1 MEKQRLSISPRR
13 GLLSGIRLTLRLR
26 IALTV
31 MAISL
36 AGLVMAIVIGE
47 IYYQIALRTHTNNL
61 RELVRIQSTQLLSNL
76 RDELSDLGFYLQGEP
91 AFRDALTSKNPT
103 AMQSVLQ
110 QQFERQIANQGLIS
124 LLGLSV
130 FDKGVSITA
139 EAFDG
144 ANAQQ
149 AAYCTDLVKQY
160 RDATGLAA
168 ARSAAQLCSGNAAGV
183 FALMV
188 PIGGLNPIGYLQ
200 LVVDPMRA
208 LALLEDRLGRPVRIT
223 LASSTE
229 ETLYQSWNWPKI
241 LNFSSVTPSYSLT
254 TATGDAVLRVTAYYD
269 ANDVN
274 SVSTNTRYVLLIIAA
289 LLSLIMSFV
298 GFRSLQAQ
306 VVVPVERLR
315 RQIARIKTNKHCLD
329 EKIVPTGH
337 DDACEIIAGFNDLSG
352 ELSRL
357 YDRMQVMKLLDPLTQ
372 LPNRLH
378 LQQAIED
385 MVRLSSSSQFS
396 FAVMIMDIDR
406 FKHLN
411 DSLGHGCGDAILVQ
425 VSERL
430 RKCVRATDVLASNHV
445 PNMPSLDHTVVRLG
459 GDEFAGL
466 FPFIN
471 SAESALAVAR
481 NILRT
486 MNAPFVVDTQEYV
499 ISLSIGIALFPANG
513 NDPQTLLRRADIAMY
528 AAKGE
533 QKGVMVYNNLLE
545 AETQRQLR
553 VENEL
558 RRAIDVQEFELW
570 YQPQI
575 EVATG
580 TAIRVEALL
589 RWHHPERGTLSPDD
603 FIPLA
608 EQTGLIVPLTVW
620 VLESAISTCV
630 RWREAGIRI
639 GVAVNISARA
649 LTDPSVLTVLPHLLM
664 RYRLDPVDITLELTE
679 TTIMTNPQKMIAV
692 LEKLKLMDINLA
704 IDDFG
709 TGYSALTV
717 LKQLPVQELKIDK
730 SFILD
735 MHHNPNDTAIVR
747 ATLDIANHLK
757 LRTVA
762 EGVETQPQ
770 LLSLAAM
777 GAQIVQGF
785 YIAKPMPEEKFIH
798 WIQRFHWEDYISTR
812 VETESI

>member
-13 GLLSGIRLTLRLR
+13 GLLSGIRVTLRLR

-36 AGLVMAIVIGE
+36 AGLIMAILIGE

-61 RELVRIQSTQLLSNL
+61 SELVRIQSVQLLSNL
-76 RDELSDLGFYLQGEP
+76 RDELSDVGFYLQGEP

-103 AMQSVLQ
+103 AMQLVLQ
-110 QQFERQIANQGLIS
+110 QQFERQIANQGLVT

-149 AAYCTDLVKQY
+149 AAYCTDLAKQY
-160 RDATGLAA
+160 KGASGLAA
-168 ARSAAQLCSGNAAGV
+168 ARSTAQLCSGNAAGA

-200 LVVDPMRA
+200 LVVDPIRA

-223 LASSTE
+223 RASSTE
-229 ETLYQSWNWPKI
+229 ETLYQSWNWPKV
-241 LNFSSVTPSYSLT
+241 LNYTAVVPSHSLT
-254 TATGDAVLRVTAYYD
+254 TVTGDAVLRVTAFYD

-274 SVSTNTRYVLLIIAA
+274 SVTTTTRHAVFVVAA
-289 LLSLIMSFV
+289 LLALIMSLV
-298 GFRSLQAQ
+298 GFRSLQTQ
-306 VVVPVERLR
+306 VVVPIERLR

-329 EKIVPTGH
+329 EKVVPAGH
-337 DDACEIIAGFNDLSG
+337 DDAREIIAGFNDLSG

-357 YDRMQVMKLLDPLTQ
+357 YDRMQVMTLLDPLTQ

-385 MVRLSSSSQFS
+385 MIRLSSSSQFS

-430 RKCVRATDVLASNHV
+430 RKCVRATDVLAANHV
-445 PNMPSLDHTVVRLG
+445 PNVPSLDLTVARLG

-466 FPFIN
+466 FPLIS
-471 SAESALAVAR
+471 SADGALAVAR

-486 MNAPFVVDTQEYV
+486 MSAPFVVDAQEYV

-533 QKGVMVYNNLLE
+533 QKGVMIYNSLLE

-575 EVATG
+575 EVASG

-589 RWHHPERGTLSPDD
+589 RWRHPERGILSPDD

-649 LTDPSVLTVLPHLLM
+649 LTDPSVLAVLPHLLM

-812 VETESI
+812 VETESV

>member
-13 GLLSGIRLTLRLR
+13 GLLSGIRLTLGQR

-31 MAISL
+31 VGISL
-36 AGLVMAIVIGE
+36 AGLLMAILIGE
-47 IYYQIALRTHTNNL
+47 VYYRNALGTHTNNL
-61 RELVRIQSTQLLSNL
+61 RELVRIQSTQLLNNL

-103 AMQSVLQ
+103 EIQSILQ
-110 QQFERQIANQGLIS
+110 QQFERHIANQGLIS

-130 FDKGVSITA
+130 FDKRASVSA

-144 ANAQQ
+144 AKAQQ
-149 AAYCTDLVKQY
+149 AAYCSDLAKQY
-160 RDATGLAA
+160 KDATGLAA
-168 ARSAAQLCSGNAAGV
+168 SRSTAQLCSGNAAGA

-200 LVVDPMRA
+200 LVVDPIRA
-208 LALLEDRLGRPVRIT
+208 LSLLEDRLGRPIRIARAT
-223 LASSTE
+223 AAE
-229 ETLYQSWNWPKI
+229 ETLHQSWNWPKVST
-241 LNFSSVTPSYSLT
+241 FSSLIPSYTLT
-254 TATGDAVLRVTAYYD
+254 TPAGDAVLRITAFYD

-274 SVSTNTRYVLLIIAA
+274 SSAANTRYMVFIAAA
-289 LLSLIMSFV
+289 LLTLV
-298 GFRSLQAQ
+298 VTLLGYRSLRAQ
-306 VVVPVERLR
+306 VLVPVERLQ
-315 RQIARIKTNKHCLD
+315 RQITRIKTNKHCLD
-329 EKIVPTGH
+329 EKIVPAGH
-337 DDACEIIAGFNDLSG
+337 NDVRAIIAGFNDLSG

-357 YDRMQVMKLLDPLTQ
+357 YDRMQVMTLRDPLTQ

-430 RKCVRATDVLASNHV
+430 RKCVRATDVLAANHA
-445 PNMPSLDHTVVRLG
+445 PNVPSLDQTVARLG

-466 FPFIN
+466 FPLI
-471 SAESALAVAR
+471 STAEGALTVAR

-486 MNAPFVVDTQEYV
+486 MSSPFVVDTHEYV
-499 ISLSIGIALFPANG
+499 ISLSIGIALFPAHG

-533 QKGVMVYNNLLE
+533 QKGVMVYNSLLE

-558 RRAIDVQEFELW
+558 RRAIDLQEFELW

-575 EVATG
+575 EVVTG

-589 RWHHPERGTLSPDD
+589 RWRHPERGTLSPDD

-608 EQTGLIVPLTVW
+608 EQTGLIIPLTVW

-649 LTDPSVLTVLPHLLM
+649 LTDPSVLTILPHLLM

-692 LEKLKLMDINLA
+692 LEKLKLMNINLA

-717 LKQLPVQELKIDK
+717 LKQLPVHELKIDK

-747 ATLDIANHLK
+747 ATLDIANHLN

-770 LLSLAAM
+770 LLSLTAM
-777 GAQIVQGF
+777 GAQIVQGY

-798 WIQRFHWEDYISTR
+798 WIQRFHWEDFTR
-812 VETESI
+812 IRAETESV

>member
-76 RDELSDLGFYLQGEP
+76 RNELSDLGFYLQGEP

-160 RDATGLAA
+160 KAATGLAA

-229 ETLYQSWNWPKI
+229 ETLYQSWNWPEI
-241 LNFSSVTPSYSLT
+241 LSFSSVIPSYSLT

-274 SVSTNTRYVLLIIAA
+274 SVTTNTRYVVVIVAA
-289 LLSLIMSFV
+289 LLSLIMSLV

-385 MVRLSSSSQFS
+385 MVRLSSSSQLS

-445 PNMPSLDHTVVRLG
+445 PNVPSLDHTVARLG

-466 FPFIN
+466 FPLIS
-471 SAESALAVAR
+471 SAESALTVAR

-486 MNAPFVVDTQEYV
+486 MSAPFVVDTQEYV

-533 QKGVMVYNNLLE
+533 QKGVMVYNSLLE

-777 GAQIVQGF
+777 GAQVVQGF
-785 YIAKPMPEEKFIH
+785 YIAKPMPEDKFIH
-798 WIQRFHWEDYISTR
+798 WIQRFHWEDYISAR
-812 VETESI
+812 VETESV